1 MDRRNRK
8 HSFKYYFLY
17 SKEYQIRLNCNKYS
31 AIVHN
36 SHLILRCR
44 PSLVSDRNLFCNID
58 ITIGSDRNLYGRGV
72 ITFSS
77 DRNRYG
83 RGIITFGSDRNQH
96 GRCDLGFGW
105 ESKSVQPAIY
115 DKKT

>member
-72 ITFSS
+72 VTFS
-77 DRNRYG
+77 
-83 RGIITFGSDRNQH
+83 SDRNQH

>member
-58 ITIGSDRNLYGRGV
+58 ITIGSDRNLYGRG
-72 ITFSS
+72 
-77 DRNRYG
+77 
-83 RGIITFGSDRNQH
+83 IITFGSDRNQY

-115 DKKT
+115 DNKTRLLLAIYDITLIK